1 MRRLPFDFKLT
12 MLTPP
17 YNSLIISH
25 YSGCAPTGAAVSSC
39 AAFPQSF
46 CREGGVP
53 VFPTL

>member
-1 MRRLPFDFKLT
+1 MRRLPFDNKLS

-17 YNSLIISH
+17 YNSLIISN
-25 YSGCAPTGAAVSSC
+25 YSGCTPLGVTVSSC
-39 AAFPQSF
+39 AAFPQSS